1 MYYNVNLPHCWHL
14 LGEIQANPVVYRP
27 ATRTKL
33 YFENICCSLSPEAM
47 EVHPVQQMMS
57 CIKEEKQWQICFK
70 LITS

>member
-33 YFENICCSLSPEAM
+33 YFENICCSLSPEAK
-47 EVHPVQQMMS
+47 ELPVQQMMS